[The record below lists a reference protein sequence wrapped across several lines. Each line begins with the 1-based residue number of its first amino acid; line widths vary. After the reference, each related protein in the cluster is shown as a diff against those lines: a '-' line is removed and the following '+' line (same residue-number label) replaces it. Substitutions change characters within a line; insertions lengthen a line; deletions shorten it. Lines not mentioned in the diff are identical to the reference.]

1 MGQLA
6 SLPVVSWCVVLALL
20 MLRARFWFTR
30 CMIGASK
37 WDSGAAERLAQVA
50 ADLRD
55 VGVVDV
61 LAREVR
67 VTWSAN
73 LQRYEPRE
81 LGDTPQLLGLLCA
94 GNIGQRVVRCYPELA
109 ASPGASPLAVRASL
123 PDGSLLVSA
132 RGIELQA
139 RKAPG
144 STLEPDWSAF
154 SWEESAGVR
163 RHAAAGANSRS
174 YRPARSDQRG
184 RAPLLDDGGL
194 WPLDDPAALR
204 QVTLVWAGALDGER
218 TAGWLGFPCLGNP
231 AWFAVV
237 ELWTDVGGVL
247 PADTRPAP
255 QGSPDRSDTFENRP
269 TPPLGLGLRAR
280 PGQEE
285 QT

>member
-1 MGQLA
+1 MTG
-6 SLPVVSWCVVLALL
+6 VSE
-20 MLRARFWFTR
+20 
-30 CMIGASK
+30 

-50 ADLRD
+50 ADLRG

-67 VTWSAN
+67 ATWSAN

-94 GNIGQRVVRCYPELA
+94 GNIGQRVVRCYPELTA
-109 ASPGASPLAVRASL
+109 APGTAPSAVRASL
-123 PDGSLLVSA
+123 PDGSLLVSTC
-132 RGIELQA
+132 GVELQA

-144 STLEPDWSAF
+144 SGLEPDWSAF

-163 RHAAAGANSRS
+163 RHAAAAANSRS
-174 YRPARSDQRG
+174 YQPPKSDQRG
-184 RAPLLDDGGL
+184 RAPLLDDGGF
-194 WPLDDPAALR
+194 WALDDPAALR
-204 QVTLVWAGALDGER
+204 HVTLVWAGAVDGER
-218 TAGWLGFPCLGNP
+218 TAGWLGFPCLGTP

-237 ELWTDVGGVL
+237 ELWTDLGGAQPGDPRSGPL
-247 PADTRPAP
+247 N
-255 QGSPDRSDTFENRP
+255 SPDGSDTFENRP
-269 TPPLGLGLRAR
+269 TPPLGLGLRPR